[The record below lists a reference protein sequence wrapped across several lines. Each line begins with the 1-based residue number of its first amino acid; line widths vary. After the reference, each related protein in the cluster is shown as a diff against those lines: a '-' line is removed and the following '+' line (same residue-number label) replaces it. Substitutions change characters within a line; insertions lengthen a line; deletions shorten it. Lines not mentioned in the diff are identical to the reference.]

1 MSTPAL
7 TRPRAPVAIGPPT
20 RAPTPTRTPA
30 PAPEPTRAPVWPFPR
45 AILPTRPGAPLF
57 NPDNFEE
64 APL

>member
-30 PAPEPTRAPVWPFPR
+30 PTPAQVWPFPR